1 MKNLMKTVAMFFAV
15 AVLFSACGPK
25 SDIEGFKK
33 TKSGLHYK
41 FDQENPGAQKAEMGD
56 VLVVEMKMK
65 MDDSLLFSNEGTPQ
79 RMFQVS
85 DPIFS
90 GDVNEGLLMLHIGD
104 VATFAVES
112 DSMANYFPMPPFYKQ
127 GVGSKI
133 YYEIKLNSIVN
144 KVDIDK
150 EKAEFEARMEKAR
163 EEEPDLIKQYVA
175 VNQITQQPTRS
186 GLYIIEK
193 KKGNGPMVEQGKA
206 VKVNYTGKLLDG
218 KVFDTSVKSVA
229 QEAGIYN
236 PARNY
241 EPLSYV
247 VGEMSLIQA
256 WEQAMSTLRQG
267 SVATIIMPSALGYGA
282 RGSQEIPPY
291 SPLVFELEVV
301 SVK

>member
-1 MKNLMKTVAMFFAV
+1 MDVQL
-15 AVLFSACGPK
+15 
-25 SDIEGFKK
+25 
-33 TKSGLHYK
+33 
-41 FDQENPGAQKAEMGD
+41 QE
-56 VLVVEMKMK
+56 L
-65 MDDSLLFSNEGTPQ
+65 
-79 RMFQVS
+79 
-85 DPIFS
+85 
-90 GDVNEGLLMLHIGD
+90 
-104 VATFAVES
+104 
-112 DSMANYFPMPPFYKQ
+112 
-127 GVGSKI
+127 
-133 YYEIKLNSIVN
+133 
-144 KVDIDK
+144 IDK
-150 EKAEFEARMEKAR
+150 IKKDGVASAESSAAAIIAEAEKKAAAIIAEAENKAAEIVKAGKSETARMEKAR

-247 VGEMSLIQA
+247 VGEMSLIQG